1 MAVMASVFDETQRA
15 TLEALCDTF
24 VPTVETDTGDPVERD
39 FLARSAGEADPE
51 AKLGLTQL
59 KGLTMLLFYGAPDE
73 STG

>member
-1 MAVMASVFDETQRA
+1 MRA
-15 TLEALCDTF
+15 
-24 VPTVETDTGDPVERD
+24 
-39 FLARSAGEADPE
+39 ADAE